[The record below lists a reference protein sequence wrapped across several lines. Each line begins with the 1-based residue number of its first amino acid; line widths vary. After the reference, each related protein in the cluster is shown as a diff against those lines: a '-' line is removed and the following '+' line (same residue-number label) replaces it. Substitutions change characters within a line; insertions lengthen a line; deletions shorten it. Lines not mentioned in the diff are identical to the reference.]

1 MRDETSV
8 HSELESKGLLP
19 AYNRV
24 VEQLA
29 SLDQKAQAMVSM
41 EALLLALIAVFSS
54 SLPNNPSV
62 KGAAWAALIL
72 ILASALCSLLVLRI
86 RYGTVIIAQS
96 PTSEEGLL
104 EFRRWRDHKLK
115 LHQVAL
121 TMLAAGLFGLMVV
134 VTTVLL

>member
-1 MRDETSV
+1 M
-8 HSELESKGLLP
+8 
-19 AYNRV
+19 
-24 VEQLA
+24 
-29 SLDQKAQAMVSM
+29 DQKAQAMVSM

-54 SLPNNPSV
+54 SLVNSPA
-62 KGAAWAALIL
+62 KAAAWVSLVL

-86 RYGTVIIAQS
+86 RYGTVIIARS
-96 PTSEEGLL
+96 PSLEEGLV

-121 TMLAAGLFGLMVV
+121 TTLAAGLLGLMVV